1 MLSKGWSCGVYKSCI
16 NEVEERI
23 VRNRISG
30 TSIAVLAL
38 VFPMVALAQVSISPP
53 SQSVAN
59 AGDTAPYVVTVTNP
73 TGSTQTFVPS
83 WTGIPASWGVQ
94 YVFSVTVAAGG
105 SQNFNFVLTTALGQA
120 AGSYPFTVILTTAG
134 NLSYSTQGT
143 LIINS
148 SIAPHTVPTLSEW
161 GMFLLAALLAGT
173 AALALRRSTQR
184 RASAPQA

>member
-1 MLSKGWSCGVYKSCI
+1 M
-16 NEVEERI
+16 
-23 VRNRISG
+23 RNRISG
-30 TSIAVLAL
+30 TFIAVLAL

-173 AALALRRSTQR
+173 AAFALRRSTQR
-184 RASAPQA
+184 RASARQA